1 MVDLYRASWIAD
13 YPDPENYLALFYSGD
28 NFNNGLN
35 KTHFSSKQYDSL
47 YLSSIQEENVAL
59 RNNMYRIMDKII
71 IDSAVVIP
79 LYYDQIVRFFQK
91 NISNLT
97 VNSQNS
103 LDLVKVVKRD

>member
-1 MVDLYRASWIAD
+1 M
-13 YPDPENYLALFYSGD
+13 FYSGD

-35 KTHFSSKQYDSL
+35 KTHFSSKKYDSL
-47 YLSSIQEENVAL
+47 YLSSIQQENVAL

-79 LYYDQIVRFFQK
+79 LYYDQIVRFFQN

-103 LDLVKVVKRD
+103 LDLVKVIKRD